1 MNELRRK
8 VAPYYK
14 GKFVTTAMMDD
25 DIKLMKKL
33 NTLFG
38 KLERSDK
45 EVYVQ
50 EIINVIKILG
60 NTFFL
65 EHILIPLYECV
76 DIKYHKT
83 LDFVVQGVIEGD
95 KCRTY

>member
-1 MNELRRK
+1 MNDLRRK
-8 VAPYYK
+8 VAPYYRQ
-14 GKFVTTAMMDD
+14 KFVTTSMMDN

-50 EIINVIKILG
+50 EIINVIKTL
-60 NTFFL
+60 NNVFQL
-65 EHILIPLYECV
+65 EKVLVVLYECV

-83 LDFVVQGVIEGD
+83 MDFVVQSVLEENQ
-95 KCRTY
+95 CRTY